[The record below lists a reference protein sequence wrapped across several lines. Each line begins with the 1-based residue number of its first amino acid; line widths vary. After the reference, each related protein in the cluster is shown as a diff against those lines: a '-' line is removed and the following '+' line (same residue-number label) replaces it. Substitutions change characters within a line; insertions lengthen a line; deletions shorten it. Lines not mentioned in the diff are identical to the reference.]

1 MFQIRP
7 GTWVSSWKRDR
18 VPWACHCT
26 AIGSDRVELP
36 AEQKLHTHVSDKL
49 KENRHDKG
57 SSLADMVVSCGK
69 FKT

>member
-1 MFQIRP
+1 MDAACFR
-7 GTWVSSWKRDR
+7 SSTLG
-18 VPWACHCT
+18 VPLHCHW
-26 AIGSDRVELP
+26 IGSDRVELP
-36 AEQKLHTHVSDKL
+36 AEQKLHTHDSDKL